1 MDTIKLGSNGPQVKR
16 WQYFLIGL
24 DNNQIIADGDFGPKT
39 NVATIKFQQANG
51 LTGDGV
57 VGPKSY
63 LAAFKAGY
71 RLKEAFDY
79 PDKPSFNP
87 LVGNAARAKIF
98 GNFKFKSAGD
108 GTEAI
113 IVTDGWAEK
122 NIERVEIPQLKGMK
136 GVPAS
141 GKIQFHRLG
150 ASQLMSLFHD
160 WEQADLMKNI
170 LTWEGSYVPRYVR
183 GSRSVLSNHSFGT
196 AFDINYAWNKLGQVP
211 ALVGEKGCVREMV
224 AIANKNGFY
233 WGGHFSRMDGM
244 HFEVAQVK
252 AK

>member
-1 MDTIKLGSNGPQVKR
+1 METIKLGSNSPQVKN

-24 DNNQIIADGDFGPKT
+24 GNNLIVADGDFGPKT
-39 NVATIKFQQANG
+39 HAATVKFQEANG
-51 LTGDGV
+51 LVGDGI
-57 VGPKSY
+57 VGTKSY

-71 RLKEAFDY
+71 HLKEAYEY
-79 PDKPSFNP
+79 PTKPSFNP

-113 IVTDGWAEK
+113 IVTDGWADK
-122 NIERVEIPQLKGMK
+122 NIVRVEIPQLKGMK
-136 GVPAS
+136 NVPAS

-150 ASQLMSLFHD
+150 AEQLQSLFND
-160 WEQADLMKNI
+160 WEKADLIKNI
-170 LTWEGSYVPRYVR
+170 LSYEGSYVPRYVR
-183 GSRSVLSNHSFGT
+183 GSRTTLSNHSFGT

-211 ALVGEKGCVREMV
+211 ALVGQKGSVREMV

-244 HFEVAQVK
+244 HFEVAVVK
-252 AK
+252 